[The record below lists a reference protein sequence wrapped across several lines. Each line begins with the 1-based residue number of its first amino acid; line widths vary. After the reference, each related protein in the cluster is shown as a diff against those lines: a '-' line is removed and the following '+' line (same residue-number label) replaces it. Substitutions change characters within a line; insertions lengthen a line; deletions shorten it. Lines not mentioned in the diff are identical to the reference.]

1 MNIPNTL
8 TLARIVLVPL
18 VVWLIVTHEMTAAF
32 VLFLLAG
39 FSDAADGYL
48 PSASNGARSSA
59 PISIRSPT
67 SCS

>member
-18 VVWLIVTHEMTAAF
+18 VVWQIITHQMTAAF

-39 FSDAADGYL
+39 VSDAA
-48 PSASNGARSSA
+48 
-59 PISIRSPT
+59 
-67 SCS
+67 